1 MIGEINKLNMVIT
14 SRFTPS
20 SMSLSRIKLSVEN
33 PICLKSKKLFVIIC
47 TKNN

>member
-20 SMSLSRIKLSVEN
+20 SISLSRIKLSVEN
-33 PICLKSKKLFVIIC
+33 PIYLKSKKLFVICI
-47 TKNN
+47 KNN